1 MNPPQLWIVA
11 GPNGAGKS
19 TLVAGKNR
27 GRIPVVNPD
36 EVAARGPRVSF
47 LEAGRE
53 ALRLQKEHISNG
65 DHFIVETT
73 FSGKRE
79 LQLMEEARAKGFKVN
94 FVYVAIAS
102 VKQSA
107 LRVAQR
113 VAAGGHSVPAADI
126 RRRYERT
133 MSNLSA
139 GIASADRAFVLD
151 NSEER
156 PRLLFVKESGRFRP
170 GRSPLPQWIQ
180 PWLDKPIRSALARG
194 RDRSEGLSR

>member
-27 GRIPVVNPD
+27 GRVPVVNPD
-36 EVAARGPRVSF
+36 ELTVSNPDVSF
-47 LEAGRE
+47 LAAGRE
-53 ALRLQKEHISNG
+53 ALRLQQEHIANG
-65 DHFIVETT
+65 HHFIVETT

-79 LQLMEEARAKGFKVN
+79 LQLMAQARAKGFKVN

-126 RRRYERT
+126 RRRYDRT

-156 PRLLFVKESGRFRP
+156 PRLLFVKENGRYRS
-170 GRSPLPQWIQ
+170 GRSPLPQWIR
-180 PWLDKPIRSALARG
+180 PWLDKPALSALT
-194 RDRSEGLSR
+194 